1 VKVRVL
7 LVYLAVCVLWGTT
20 WLAAKLGLEDLPP
33 LTLVAARMSLSALLL
48 APWALREGVARL
60 APGEW
65 RWVLFV
71 GLLQVTIPYA
81 LMFVGQTMVPS
92 ALAAVLFCTFP
103 IWLVLLGWWLIPGE
117 GLSGRKL
124 LLALVGLGGVVL
136 LQAGARSADAGAGG
150 SAGRLGLGALL
161 ITAGALSCASA
172 NALVRRRGLVHSP
185 AVMTFVQALGAGVA
199 LSVTA
204 ALVDGAPPAAAWTA
218 RALGSIGYL
227 ALGGTVLTYL
237 GLYWLLPRI
246 SLVAVGSIPLV
257 DTTVAVTL
265 GTLVAGEHL
274 TPLMVAGGGLV
285 LLAAALSIGKGPGGA
300 GSPGHGGAGP
310 ACGKSSA

>member
-1 VKVRVL
+1 MKARVL
-7 LVYLAVCVLWGTT
+7 FVYLAVCVLWGTT

-60 APGEW
+60 APGAW
-65 RWVLFV
+65 RWVLLV

-92 ALAAVLFCTFP
+92 ALAAILFCTFP

-117 GLSGRKL
+117 GLTGRKL
-124 LLALVGLGGVVL
+124 LLALLGLGGVVL
-136 LQAGARSADAGAGG
+136 LQAEARSAGAGAD
-150 SAGRLGLGALL
+150 AGRLGLGALL
-161 ITAGALSCASA
+161 ITAGAFSCALA
-172 NALVRRRGLVHSP
+172 NALVRRRGLQHSP

-199 LSVTA
+199 LSVAA

-218 RALGSIGYL
+218 RAFGSIGYL

-274 TPLMVAGGGLV
+274 TPLMVAGAGLV
-285 LLAAALSIGKGPGGA
+285 LLAAALSVGKAPE
-300 GSPGHGGAGP
+300 PGHGGAGP
-310 ACGKSSA
+310 ACGKSPA